1 MAGYHLRRK
10 DREISD
16 EGAISGILA
25 SCRLATIGMCRGS
38 EPYIVTMNYGYD
50 AGRRALYFH
59 CAGEGLKLD
68 FLGENPSVCATVV
81 DDKGYEHGKCEHKYR
96 SLVVR
101 GRMSEVKS
109 LEEKKHGI
117 DVLIDHQEKDPDPVK
132 ERNLTDDSAYEK
144 FSILRLD
151 IDGITGKQSL

>member
-1 MAGYHLRRK
+1 MANYHLKRK

-16 EGAISGILA
+16 EGAMSGILA
-25 SCRLATIGMCRGS
+25 SCRLAAIAMCRGS
-38 EPYIVTMNYGYD
+38 EPYVVTMNYGYD

-59 CAGEGLKLD
+59 CAGAGLKLD

-96 SLVVR
+96 SLVLR

-109 LEEKKHGI
+109 LDEKKHGI
-117 DVLIDHQEKDPDPVK
+117 AVLIDHQEEDPDPVR
-132 ERNLTDDSAYEK
+132 ERNLPDDSAYEK

-151 IDGITGKQSL
+151 IDEITGKQNL